1 MNRLP
6 KRLCNPARIITRS
19 FCTSDVLSA
28 KVVTSATYTSYVGT
42 KKRTN
47 KIGAGPLYGDGEK
60 VTRGQIV
67 WNNSTQRGFS
77 WGCLPG
83 F

>member
-6 KRLCNPARIITRS
+6 KRLCNPSRIIARS

-28 KVVTSATYTSYVGT
+28 KVVTTSGYRGSGST
-42 KKRTN
+42 KRTN
-47 KIGAGPLYGDGEK
+47 KIGAGPLYGDGEQVK
-60 VTRGQIV
+60 RGQIV
-67 WNNSTQRGFS
+67 WNNSTKQGFS

-83 F
+83 